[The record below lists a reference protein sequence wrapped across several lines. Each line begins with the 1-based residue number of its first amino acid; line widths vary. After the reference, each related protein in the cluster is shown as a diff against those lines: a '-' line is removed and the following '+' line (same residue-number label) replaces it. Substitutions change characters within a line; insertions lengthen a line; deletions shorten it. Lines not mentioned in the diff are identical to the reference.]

1 MTREPHPIDDDDVA
15 RLVRDVAAGWT
26 MPPVRLDEPA
36 WRDRVRS
43 GRARRAA
50 NLQGWLSSLG
60 QAATGAVVLTV
71 AGALI
76 AVYLTGAG
84 KPQASTGPT
93 ASPGSSHAAAPSQLP
108 QLFLA
113 GELPAPSRVVVQ
125 TEGGQYALA
134 DLATG
139 TLGSSFTATG
149 RDSAIGR
156 GPNGNLVCVCTS
168 YDGAVFGHPTH
179 LVVHLERFDGDLKVL
194 SRDPVIDITGVPDP
208 RDGQV
213 PFEPDHVTAAT
224 TFSPDGRYA
233 FVGWSKRN
241 HPSWT
246 SGIVVVD
253 LRDGAIVDHVLLPQ
267 RSDGTGDGRTEVY
280 APRVVG
286 TAGAGV
292 IIARRAVSWSPATA
306 TDFSVSNDVDV
317 FVTSFGAD
325 NGNLGDPA
333 VSIEGGTGCGD
344 DVNLAG
350 GLPGGDLWLSCV
362 SYDGSGMTTVRRVD
376 GGGRIIGDTSV
387 YGAIIEGATAVVSPD
402 GGLLYV
408 WDPSAL
414 VLHRVDLATGAETK
428 ASAPAATSNL
438 DPLTALGR
446 WLAPST
452 EAKTFLQPAVAIST
466 DGSRV
471 YAIGIGGDR
480 GPSELSGSSGVLVF
494 DATAMAPIGR
504 WAPTADFVSLAISAD
519 GRFLYAAGAPG
530 VGADG
535 SQAPFQASMTVF
547 DTGDGSVRVICGRLG
562 AGMLTFPGAT
572 VQ

>member
-15 RLVRDVAAGWT
+15 RLVRDVAADWT
-26 MPPVRLDEPA
+26 MPPVRLDQPA

-50 NLQGWLSSLG
+50 NVQGWLTRLG

-93 ASPGSSHAAAPSQLP
+93 ASPGSSPAPASSQLP

-113 GELPAPSRVVVQ
+113 GDLPSPSRVIVQ

-156 GPNGNLVCVCTS
+156 APNGELVCLCTS
-168 YDGAVFGHPTH
+168 YDTVAFGHPTH
-179 LVVHLERFDGDLKVL
+179 LVVDLERFDADFKVL
-194 SRDPVIDITGVPDP
+194 SREPVIDITGTPDP

-213 PFEPDHVTAAT
+213 PFEPDHVTTAT
-224 TFSPDGRYA
+224 TFSADGRYA
-233 FVGWSKRN
+233 FVGWSKRD

-253 LRDGAIVDHVLLPQ
+253 LRDGTVVDHLLLPK

-292 IIARRAVSWSPATA
+292 VMARRAVSWSPANA
-306 TDFSVSNDVDV
+306 TDFSVTNDVDV
-317 FVTSFGAD
+317 FLTSFGAD

-333 VSIEGGTGCGD
+333 VSIQGGTGCGD

-350 GLPGGDLWLSCV
+350 GLPGGELWLSCV
-362 SYDGSGMTTVRRVD
+362 RYDGSGMTTVRRLD
-376 GGGRIIGDTSV
+376 GAGRTIGDTSV
-387 YGAIIEGATAVVSPD
+387 FGTIIESATAVVSPD

-414 VLHRVDLATGAETK
+414 VLHRVNLATGAETK
-428 ASAPAATSNL
+428 ASAPATSNL
-438 DPLTALGR
+438 DPLMALGR

-452 EAKTFLQPAVAIST
+452 TAKTFLQPAIAIST

-504 WAPTADFVSLAISAD
+504 WAPRADFVSLAISAD
-519 GRFLYAAGAPG
+519 GRSLYAAGTPG

-535 SQAPFQASMTVF
+535 SPAPFQASITVF
-547 DTGDGSVRVICGRLG
+547 DTSDGSVRLIAGRLG